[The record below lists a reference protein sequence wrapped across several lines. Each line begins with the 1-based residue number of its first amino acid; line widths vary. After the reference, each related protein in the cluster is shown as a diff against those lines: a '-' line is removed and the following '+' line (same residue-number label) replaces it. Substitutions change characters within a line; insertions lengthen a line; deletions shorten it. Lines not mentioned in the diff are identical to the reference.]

1 MAQEIERKFLVKDD
15 TWRLAAADGT
25 AYLQGYLS
33 LDSQRVV
40 RVRMKGDRG
49 VLTIK
54 GLRVGI
60 SAPEYEYPI
69 PAADAEEMLHKL
81 CLRPLIEKVRYEVPY
96 QGLTWEIDEFQGENL
111 GLVIAEVELS
121 SPDQAVILPPWAGP
135 EVSHDKRYANAS
147 LVRVPFT
154 SWVTG
159 DNPAGG

>member
-15 TWRLAAADGT
+15 TWRLAAPHGT
-25 AYLQGYLS
+25 AYLQGYLT
-33 LDSQRVV
+33 LDRERVV

-49 VLTIK
+49 FLTIK
-54 GLRVGI
+54 GLRVGF

-69 PAADAEEMLHKL
+69 PAADAEEMLHTL

-96 QGLTWEIDEFQGENL
+96 QGLTWEIDEFRGENL

-121 SPDQAVILPPWAGP
+121 SPEQAVILPPWAGQ

-147 LVRVPFT
+147 LVQFPFNG
-154 SWVTG
+154 WG
-159 DNPAGG
+159 KPDDPA